1 MSKLLTGTA
10 YKVFVCRNQTAPQK
24 VVVLQGAVNNDL
36 REQLLAPLPMEEYLG
51 SKFALCTQWTSGL
64 LQQICPLTE
73 CIPCIRTH
81 SATF

>member
-51 SKFALCTQWTSGL
+51 SKFALCTQWTYYRSITADMSFNRVYSL
-64 LQQICPLTE
+64 Y
-73 CIPCIRTH
+73 
-81 SATF
+81 